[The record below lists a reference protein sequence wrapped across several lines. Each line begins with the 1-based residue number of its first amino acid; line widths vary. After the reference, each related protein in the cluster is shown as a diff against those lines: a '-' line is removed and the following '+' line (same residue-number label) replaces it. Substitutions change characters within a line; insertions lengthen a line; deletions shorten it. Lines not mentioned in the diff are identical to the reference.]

1 MQRVFST
8 CIFCACAL
16 ASPADAGRRIAVE
29 SESRDIGEYRR
40 LAEFAKSVGATH
52 LSACQVEPS
61 LWQWDEYGRTDP
73 YPNWSM
79 HRPSLFKFVVPPE
92 LEKYIPKDYAAR
104 NLKALRER
112 FGVLKEFGLKATFIG
127 MEPAYLPNAAYED
140 HPDWRGPACQHSR
153 RSRHEYF
160 APCLD
165 NAEFRSI
172 YVKSIAELCRAARF
186 ESFDFLVNDSGSGLC
201 WYPHAYPGK
210 NGPSACA
217 GKSFSS
223 RVVNFLSCF
232 QEGAAAAGLGDV
244 KVNISRYLNRSVD
257 IDAIVRTLKPGQSVL
272 GRTASGKSAKRTVGF
287 PNRFAEFTYPV
298 AYMPRV
304 ARMVEQLQDAQRSP
318 EADVVFALKGVDDL
332 DAIALARKYLH
343 RPIGDGPAARARALE
358 DVACDFVAK
367 EDAAK
372 LADIWTDIE
381 RIESVFAVYNQ
392 GGHIFLLGGTHQ
404 RWLTRPFVPFP
415 EELKEDERK
424 WWRPYIFQAQDE
436 ATALNPMDLQGGRW
450 MSGAGPQLIFGW
462 LTMERVRP
470 IFRRAVSAAES
481 LSGKGVDARA
491 NKYLEG
497 LAMRLKFYRD
507 VAELH
512 ALVVQY
518 QFHLEDWRKHHGDK
532 LLPESSDFFRLQGE
546 GNRLNEVNRYNRQIV
561 ELSRAMADE
570 LDAAEAAGV
579 ELVQCAPSDKFET
592 VMTLPPVR
600 KLAAE
605 MRRRADVMWAHRRD
619 HERIWRGRNP

>member
-1 MQRVFST
+1 MRFQAV
-8 CIFCACAL
+8 L
-16 ASPADAGRRIAVE
+16 AAIAAVATAHGAPRISVE
-29 SESRDIGEYRR
+29 APSSGIGEYRE
-40 LAEFAKSVGATH
+40 LAKFAKEVGATH
-52 LSACQVEPS
+52 LGACQVEPS
-61 LWQWDEYGRTDP
+61 LWQWDEYGRSDP

-79 HRPSLFKFVVPPE
+79 HRPSIFKFVVPPE
-92 LEKYIPKDYAAR
+92 LAKYIPADYAKR
-104 NLKALRER
+104 NLDTLRAR
-112 FGVLKEFGLKATFIG
+112 FAVLSEFGLKATFDG
-127 MEPAYLPNAAYED
+127 MEPAYLPEAAYCD
-140 HPDWRGPACQHSR
+140 HPNWRGPACQHSR

-165 NAEFRSI
+165 DAEFRAI
-172 YVKSIAELCRAARF
+172 YVRAIADLCRAAPF
-186 ESFDFLVNDSGSGLC
+186 ESFNLLVNDSGSGLC
-201 WYPHAYPGK
+201 WCPHSYPGM
-210 NGPSACA
+210 NGPEACA
-217 GKSFSS
+217 GRSFSS

-232 QEGAAAAGLGDV
+232 QEGAAAAGLGEA
-244 KVNISRYLNRSVD
+244 KVNIARYLQRPVD
-257 IDAIVRTLKPGQSVL
+257 VDAITKALKPGQSVL
-272 GRTASGKSAKRTVGF
+272 GRTANGKSASFTVGF
-287 PNRFAEFTYPV
+287 PNCFAEYTYPV

-304 ARMVEQLQDAQRSP
+304 ARMVEQLQEAQRHP
-318 EADVVFALKGVDDL
+318 DADILFAVKGVEDL
-332 DAIALARKYLH
+332 DAIALGRHYLK
-343 RPIGDGPAARARALE
+343 RNIGDGPAARARVLE
-358 DVACDFVAK
+358 EIAGEFVAK
-367 EDAAK
+367 ELVAT

-381 RIESVFAVYNQ
+381 KIESIFAIYSQ
-392 GGHIFLLGGTHQ
+392 GGHVFLLGGTHQ

-415 EELKEDERK
+415 EELSEEERS

-436 ATALNPMDLQGGRW
+436 KTALNPMDLQGGQW
-450 MSGAGPQLIFGW
+450 MSGVGPQLIFGW

-470 IFRRAVSAAES
+470 TFRRAIAAAES
-481 LSGKGVDARA
+481 LAGKGLDAQK
-491 NKYLEG
+491 NKYLRG